1 MAISS
6 RLPVLDEMDKTQF
19 APASQ
24 PGNKGKAAGKT
35 PFCVSKVVAH

>member
-6 RLPVLDEMDKTQF
+6 RLPVLDEMEKTQF

-24 PGNKGKAAGKT
+24 PENKGKAAGKT
-35 PFCVSKVVAH
+35 LLCVSKVAAH